1 MDRRHFLKTSAGV
14 AGLTARAAADG
25 ALYNVLINLQ
35 SISDQTFT
43 TAIRQRA
50 LMAASPLCDRS
61 GLARDLEQAFVAMFD
76 DWAPQV
82 RI

>member
-1 MDRRHFLKTSAGV
+1 VASKGNPNTLSDAGV

-35 SISDQTFT
+35 SLNDQTFT

-50 LMAASPLCDRS
+50 LAA
-61 GLARDLEQAFVAMFD
+61 AE
-76 DWAPQV
+76 QV
-82 RI
+82 RQKAEMLHSEMVSRLQQA